1 MVDRL
6 VGLSVAADLRCSWE
20 WLAPFPRLTELTFE
34 TPLPDIDVSSLR
46 HVFSLRTLRLPAAAR
61 VVGAEMLPP
70 AVEIIRPG

>member
-6 VGLSVAADLRCSWE
+6 VGLSVAADLRCSCQ

-46 HVFSLRTLRLPAAAR
+46 HVFSLRTLRLPATAR
-61 VVGAEMLPP
+61 GVGAEMLPP
-70 AVEIIRPG
+70 AVEIIRTG